1 MKKILI
7 IMLTIMPLIALTA
20 CLHQSTDHTA
30 LPIGDLAFSVTRI
43 AEEVY
48 IKENETFVPFLVLD
62 NNYGG
67 NCLLLRRDTLT
78 DEVAYNTHGQY
89 GSYYPSSGVD
99 VFLNGT
105 YFERISVSVKQVV
118 AESNIVVTSKQ
129 AIDSVENSTETI
141 TRKVFL
147 LSAHE
152 VHSQTGTNSLKEGKE
167 LAFFRSLS
175 NRVAYNEN
183 GEPETWA
190 LRTPSLSA
198 ANMVYSI
205 AFDGSIGSGGIYGT
219 DGERAIPLRPAF
231 AISAQTIVKKQL
243 NAVQGKEVYVLN

>member
-20 CLHQSTDHTA
+20 CLHQSTNQTA
-30 LPIGDLAFSVTRI
+30 LPIGDLAFSVTRS

-48 IKENETFVPFLVLD
+48 IKENDKFVPFLVLD
-62 NNYGG
+62 NNYSG
-67 NCLLLRRDTLT
+67 NCLLLRRDTLN

-89 GSYYPSSGVD
+89 GSYYPNSGTD
-99 VFLNGT
+99 DFLNGT
-105 YFERISVSVKQVV
+105 YFERISASVKQVI
-118 AESNIVVTSKQ
+118 AESNIAVTSKQ
-129 AIDSVENSTETI
+129 ALDSAENTTETI

-152 VHSQTGTNSLKEGKE
+152 VHAQTGTNSLKEGKE
-167 LAFFRSLS
+167 LIYFRSLS
-175 NRVAYNEN
+175 NRVACNEN
-183 GEPETWA
+183 GQPETWA
-190 LRTPSLSA
+190 LRTPSLTA
-198 ANMVYSI
+198 ANMIYSI

-219 DGERAIPLRPAF
+219 EGERAIPLRPAF
-231 AISAQTIVKKQL
+231 AVYAQTIIKKQS